1 MKSSRY
7 VGVTRHVK
15 DEKWQAAIKVN
26 GVSKHLGHFDT
37 QVEAAV
43 AYDKHARV
51 YGRKTNFSDC
61 MKREAE
67 EFQIEKAKIAELL
80 KQYE

>member
-1 MKSSRY
+1 M
-7 VGVTRHVK
+7 TRHQK

-37 QVEAAV
+37 QEDAAI
-43 AYDKHARV
+43 AYDKHARL
-51 YGRKTNFSDC
+51 YGRKTNF
-61 MKREAE
+61 EVNEEE
-67 EFQIEKAKIAELL
+67 EFRLEKAKIAELL